1 MYRHI
6 YTCKKA
12 GKSLSEVEMKAY
24 SFTALAVI
32 AGLGV
37 LMGTALMGFV
47 PADEN
52 LVGDIRMQL
61 TLGVDPNTGQVDAGL
76 DLLGAQAAVDAN
88 LSDGDANINLGLG
101 DTNTSVSADLN
112 GDGGAGV
119 DVNLLGSNTG
129 TGNNGTG
136 GSGGNGGSG
145 NSGGGGAGDGF
156 FGLFDTPVPDEM
168 APEEEVQPQA
178 GFLAGL
184 GDFIQ
189 ANWQI
194 LLILLA
200 ILFILVFIF
209 KR

>member
-1 MYRHI
+1 
-6 YTCKKA
+6 
-12 GKSLSEVEMKAY
+12 MKAY
-24 SFTALAVI
+24 GFGALAVI
-32 AGLGV
+32 AGLGL

-47 PADEN
+47 PPDEN

-61 TLGVDPNTGQVDAGL
+61 TLGVDPDTGQVDAGL
-76 DLLGAQAAVDAN
+76 DLLGAQAGVDAN
-88 LSDGDANINLGLG
+88 LGEGDVDINVGLG
-101 DTNTSVSADLN
+101 DTNT
-112 GDGGAGV
+112 GV
-119 DVNLLGSNTG
+119 DVNLNGEDGTGVDVDLLDPNDDSGSN
-129 TGNNGTG
+129 G
-136 GSGGNGGSG
+136 GGGGGGNGGS
-145 NSGGGGAGDGF
+145 SGGGADDGF
-156 FGLFDTPVPDEM
+156 FGLFDTPVPDELT
-168 APEEEVQPQA
+168 PEEEVRPQA